1 MFKVENVCQHSFIGN
16 WLNSNSIVIDLG
28 MNKGEFTK
36 YIVEHFDCPIIG
48 AEANPHVFQKLPK
61 YERLTATNIAIAAK
75 DGTSTLNIPKE
86 GDASLY
92 LNENS
97 NSEQIVVESKT
108 FQSFVKTFSLER
120 IDLVKVDIE
129 GAEIDMFD
137 LTEDDILQKVVQ
149 FTVEFHDFVD
159 LKMKPKVEKV
169 FQRLNALGFKRIN
182 FSLNNGDVL
191 FVNTKFCRFSF
202 LEYINIV
209 VTYKYLPGIKRRLS
223 RIFYR

>member
-16 WLNSNSIVIDLG
+16 WLNSNSTVIDLG
-28 MNKGEFTK
+28 MNKGEFTQ
-36 YIVEHFDCPIIG
+36 YIAEHFGCHILG

-61 YERLTATNIAIAAK
+61 YERLIAKNVAIAAK

-92 LNENS
+92 FNENC
-97 NSEQIVVESKT
+97 NSEQIEVEAET

-137 LTEDDILQKVVQ
+137 LTENDILQNVVQ

-169 FQRLNALGFKRIN
+169 FRQLNTLGFQRIN

-191 FVNTKFCRFSF
+191 FVNKKFCRFSF

-209 VTYKYLPGIKRRLS
+209 VFYKYLPGIKRRLS
-223 RIFYR
+223 RIFHH